1 MHTLP
6 YKEYQQLYD
15 LLVTEH
21 TDDFSLM
28 EYIEDEELVD
38 NAIKYFEKAEFPLI
52 YPAKSYAVAIIYA
65 FTLCDRYNLPV
76 RTILNDKDL
85 FLGQD
90 PYFVPYENDP
100 DTYERIIEEDVKKD
114 AMVVAWSIYQL
125 ATRDDLLPR
134 MATADMPPKPPSEP

>member
-28 EYIEDEELVD
+28 EYVEDEELVD

-100 DTYERIIEEDVKKD
+100 DTYERIIARLRTMPNWLESGWAPKSVKYCLLECTEEGI
-114 AMVVAWSIYQL
+114 ASL
-125 ATRDDLLPR
+125 T
-134 MATADMPPKPPSEP
+134 E